1 MVSNSYKT
9 KGDSP
14 MNPKQQELRQLEK
27 SVSLDPIIYM
37 SSPSPLIS
45 VVPSP
50 GRDYACRQRY
60 LRSYTLDAN
69 YNNKPKQ
76 MMSPAQRAKNWFL
89 RKEKKQTT
97 KSTDCNSMSSF
108 EDAASKLQAGRL
120 ALMAGDV
127 IKTQRLQGVTIIS
140 IRARS
145 YEEFSRSG
153 FVIETEEHKS
163 WNQDGLHRCM
173 LQG

>member
-1 MVSNSYKT
+1 MRSSSCIAGCLDVENPRLIRLHQWAEEDREFLRMVSNSYKT

-45 VVPSP
+45 IVPSP

-97 KSTDCNSMSSF
+97 KSTDCNSF
-108 EDAASKLQAGRL
+108 FRAASSLFIC
-120 ALMAGDV
+120 MN
-127 IKTQRLQGVTIIS
+127 IK
-140 IRARS
+140 
-145 YEEFSRSG
+145 F
-153 FVIETEEHKS
+153 
-163 WNQDGLHRCM
+163 NLHE
-173 LQG
+173 